1 MRDGAALCQYLHW
14 LGTQGAQV
22 DEVDVADK
30 AEYFRLDWDTIPH
43 KHIVTE
49 PPHVECWVFKDV
61 YRALYLLLESYI
73 IISFLV
79 LY

>member
-30 AEYFRLDWDTIPH
+30 AEYFRLDYYSTWRPSDLMLNAECL
-43 KHIVTE
+43 KMFIVLFT
-49 PPHVECWVFKDV
+49 
-61 YRALYLLLESYI
+61 YS
-73 IISFLV
+73 
-79 LY
+79 